1 MKKRCMEKKCKNR
14 YEKKSVKIAM
24 KKRCMQKKCKNRKH
38 SHIVERSLWLPF
50 FKDNRPIKWK
60 KHVIFSIIT
69 AITGWKKNA

>member
-38 SHIVERSLWLPF
+38 SHIVERSL
-50 FKDNRPIKWK
+50 
-60 KHVIFSIIT
+60 
-69 AITGWKKNA
+69 